1 MGPANFYFKGE
12 NHPAEQISW
21 FKAKDYCKKVNK
33 RLPSELEWEKAAK
46 GGTQTTYFW
55 GNNPDASLCMVWRQL

>member
-21 FKAKDYCKKVNK
+21 FKANEYCKKVNK
-33 RLPSELEWEKAAK
+33 RLPSELEWEKAAR
-46 GGTQTTYFW
+46 GGTQAKYFW
-55 GNNPDASLCMVWRQL
+55 GKNRMPPMYGM